1 MKFKCACL
9 TIWFCSA
16 MAFAQVTGSGSPGY
30 VAGWKTKTSLA
41 SSVIFQSGK
50 QVGVGTKTPG
60 AELDVESSSATES
73 AILGNNTATSGTPSG
88 VTGIATFSA
97 GVGLLG
103 INNATN
109 GGSGLLGISNA
120 TSGFANGVLGQTTS
134 PGGFGVFGNF
144 TATTGGSGVG
154 GETSS
159 PLGFGV
165 IGINTSTS
173 GLASGVLG
181 TTSSNSGFGVQGDA
195 TATSGTTT
203 GVFGQVRS
211 ASGIAGGFSNLSGQ
225 GLVLWGGSGT
235 SNTTVFSVDASGN
248 GFFAGNLSKGSGSFK
263 IDHPLDPA
271 NKYLEHSF
279 VESPDM
285 MNIYNGVVLL
295 DDKGEASVKL
305 PDYFEALNSDYR
317 YQLTAIGAPGP
328 NLYVAEEISG
338 NRFKIA
344 GGKPGAKVSWQITGI
359 RQDAYAKAH
368 RIKVEEDKP
377 AEDRGHYLH
386 PELFG
391 VTEKDA
397 VGANSY
403 PASTP
408 GTLSASAGGGT
419 R

>member
-1 MKFKCACL
+1 
-9 TIWFCSA
+9 

-30 VAGWKTKTSLA
+30 IAGWKTKTSLTD
-41 SSVIFQSGK
+41 SVIFQSGSK
-50 QVGVGTKTPG
+50 VGVETKTPS
-60 AELDVESSSATES
+60 AQLDVESSSSTES
-73 AILGNNTATSGTPSG
+73 AVLGNNTATSGTPSG
-88 VTGIATFSA
+88 VTGVAIFSA

-103 INNATN
+103 INNAAN
-109 GGSGLLGISNA
+109 GGSGVLGLSNA
-120 TSGFANGVLGQTTS
+120 TSGFANGVLGQTSS
-134 PGGFGVFGNF
+134 PAGYGVFGSF

-159 PLGFGV
+159 ALGFGV
-165 IGINTSTS
+165 IGINTSAS
-173 GLASGVLG
+173 GSANGVLG
-181 TTSSNSGFGVQGDA
+181 TSSSTSGFGVQGNA

-203 GVFGQVRS
+203 GVFGQVQS
-211 ASGIAGGFSNLSGQ
+211 ANGIAGGFSNLSGQ

-285 MNIYNGVVLL
+285 MNIYNGVVRL
-295 DDKGEASVKL
+295 DNRGEASVVL

-317 YQLTAIGAPGP
+317 YQLTAIGSPGP
-328 NLYVAEEISG
+328 NLYIAEEISG
-338 NRFKIA
+338 NHFKIA
-344 GGKPGAKVSWQITGI
+344 GGKPGAKVSWQVTGV

-377 AEDRGHYLH
+377 VEERGRYLH

-391 VTEKDA
+391 ATEKDSI
-397 VGANSY
+397 GASQY
-403 PASTP
+403 PATISP
-408 GTLSASAGGGT
+408 ATLAAIGADGT